1 MAPSGTSKETSSSAA
16 MPPKRRCACSTRKH
30 QSAACSERPPADCM
44 PAIIPGGEAPFGK
57 RDEHLAEQRVRLPA
71 LRRVEQL
78 TGAPARER
86 VHGAAP
92 DVEHLAGDRLR
103 LVGAERDDDG
113 GDVRRVER
121 VEALLRCAHLERLL
135 GHARARVRREA
146 VDGDAVAL
154 ELLRDDDREAGDARL
169 RGAVV
174 RLADVAEDARR
185 ARGADD
191 ASAHLLAGLR
201 LLAPVR
207 GGVLRRREVPFEVD
221 GDDGVPLRLGHVH
234 EHPVAEDPGVV
245 DEDVEAAEVGRSPA
259 ATIRP
264 APAKSATFSPFV
276 TASPPAALISSTT
289 CCAGVASAPSPASP
303 PPRSLTTTFAPAA
316 ASASACERPMPRPAP
331 VTIATF
337 PVRSGMR
344 ESLLLCEGPRARSSA
359 RRPRRAT
366 GWSTRSRT
374 SSRRR
379 RSSHSRSTRPRFRPG
394 PKLRRR

>member
-1 MAPSGTSKETSSSAA
+1 MPRWTTRLGRVCSSDFPSKTTSPGVEPIQPRDHVERRRLAGAVRADEADDGAVGDVEGHVVERRDAA
-16 MPPKRRCACSTRKH
+16 EPKARVLEREH

-44 PAIIPGGEAPFGK
+44 PAIIPGGDAPFGK

-71 LRRVEQL
+71 LGRVEQL
-78 TGAPARER
+78 ARAPALER
-86 VHGAAP
+86 VDGAAP

-103 LVGAERDDDG
+103 LVRAERDDDG

-121 VEALLRCAHLERLL
+121 VEALLRRAHLERLL

-191 ASAHLLAGLR
+191 APAHVLARLR

-207 GGVLRRREVPFEVD
+207 GGVLRRREVALEVD
-221 GDDGVPLRLGHVH
+221 GDDGVPLLLGHVH

-245 DEDVEAAEVGRSPA
+245 DEDVEAAELVDRLLDHATGAREVGDVLAVRDRLA
-259 ATIRP
+259 AGG
-264 APAKSATFSPFV
+264 AD
-276 TASPPAALISSTT
+276 
-289 CCAGVASAPSPASP
+289 
-303 PPRSLTTTFAPAA
+303 
-316 ASASACERPMPRPAP
+316 
-331 VTIATF
+331 
-337 PVRSGMR
+337 
-344 ESLLLCEGPRARSSA
+344 LLDDLLGRRRGRRLRPRAR
-359 RRPRRAT
+359 RRGR
-366 GWSTRSRT
+366 
-374 SSRRR
+374 
-379 RSSHSRSTRPRFRPG
+379 
-394 PKLRRR
+394 